1 MMDGEKF
8 EFLTTELFYNSLRKG
23 LLTLSTSTITKRTQ
37 VKTKHLSQLCTCG
50 KSTRFYCICTVGVM
64 RCKDCFIKH
73 CRDHT
78 NHHACTEACP
88 PDCGGAPEVLV
99 EGVELVTTK
108 KRKRNNPTQAIQSR
122 CVVCKAKTCY
132 CCSAC
137 GTEKEVALCHVS
149 TGRNC
154 LPIHISEYHHNSKNN
169 TSEEHHH
176 SVNDEPEERQ
186 CCLKAD
192 DHHHCE
198 KTDIVTNEP
207 ASI

>member
-1 MMDGEKF
+1 MV
-8 EFLTTELFYNSLRKG
+8 
-23 LLTLSTSTITKRTQ
+23 STIVCTVICSPCDIVSVVTCHSHPCDFFLSIIRTQ

-50 KSTRFYCICTVGVM
+50 KSTRFYCICSVGTM

-78 NHHACTEACP
+78 NQHECSVACP
-88 PDCGGAPEVLV
+88 PECEAGAEVIA

-132 CCSAC
+132 CCLAC
-137 GTEKEVALCHVS
+137 GFEKEVALCHVS

-154 LPIHISEYHHNSKNN
+154 LPIHTSEHHTNSKC
-169 TSEEHHH
+169 SHGH
-176 SVNDEPEERQ
+176 
-186 CCLKAD
+186 
-192 DHHHCE
+192 
-198 KTDIVTNEP
+198 
-207 ASI
+207 